1 MFASRWE
8 RGSGSVGNPPSEAN
22 INLYLWPLGRLE
34 MNNVML
40 GHQVKRGQ
48 IWGFGVGY
56 RLRASKQVQR
66 FSDSILCPCWRF
78 QRISVGSICKDR
90 PPWMVPDH
98 FVELLAFFGPK
109 RDFPSQLTL
118 HRLGPANFCE
128 RKDVVAKYVRLK
140 SCEQTLW
147 RGEGFHRSRY
157 KILSLDSLNWQIR
170 FWCQGFNALQTG
182 CVFAT
187 KSKTFLIFKHIIVM
201 TLFWK
206 LILM

>member
-1 MFASRWE
+1 MLCWVVRWKE
-8 RGSGSVGNPPSEAN
+8 VIIFGDVGWLPFEEAN
-22 INLYLWPLGRLE
+22 GSPSY
-34 MNNVML
+34 
-40 GHQVKRGQ
+40 
-48 IWGFGVGY
+48 
-56 RLRASKQVQR
+56 
-66 FSDSILCPCWRF
+66 PCWRF

-90 PPWMVPDH
+90 PPWMVLDH

-157 KILSLDSLNWQIR
+157 KILSLDSLNWQIH

-187 KSKTFLIFKHIIVM
+187 KSKTFLIFKHIIIM

-206 LILM
+206 FMQLI